1 MTSHGPMRV
10 RLGARATW
18 RSQVSSTRVA
28 LKQGT
33 RTTSGVVR
41 TMKLVLDSVDPGA
54 GPLAPLLLKGTISSA
69 APKAGPTPALHRQPV
84 RSDISFTHAM
94 TTLLVIPFALA
105 VLAVPALF
113 AMPVVFIL
121 PLAALL
127 VTLSSVAG

>member
-1 MTSHGPMRV
+1 
-10 RLGARATW
+10 
-18 RSQVSSTRVA
+18 
-28 LKQGT
+28 
-33 RTTSGVVR
+33 
-41 TMKLVLDSVDPGA
+41 
-54 GPLAPLLLKGTISSA
+54 
-69 APKAGPTPALHRQPV
+69 
-84 RSDISFTHAM
+84 M